1 MLAMK
6 NISSNNITYLWAG
19 DFKER
24 NRRYGENVKKMGSE
38 REKKF
43 LDLIRG
49 ELIGLNV
56 KVIGKEIQGRII
68 DETKNLFVIETI
80 DKKRKKLI
88 KKNNIFEF
96 LVHDNDIKVDGK
108 ILAMRPEDRIR
119 KCLI

>member
-1 MLAMK
+1 VLAMK